1 MMGKWYRVLLCVFLL
16 LGALAVASAVTGP
29 LEQVRLTVDEIVTI
43 LRNGQL
49 ERAVKREK
57 IGAVVRQKFDFR
69 AMSQSTLSTNWRKA
83 SSVEQ
88 ARFVALFSELLEETY
103 LRRIDAY
110 TDEEVK
116 YVHEAIRD
124 KRAVVDTV
132 IRSKT
137 ADIPVSY
144 KLVLRR
150 DGWLVYDVVVE
161 EISLIRNFRSSYRE
175 IVQKEGISGLLAR
188 MEEKIQELRNP
199 VSTEG
204 GK

>member
-1 MMGKWYRVLLCVFLL
+1 MGKRYGVLLCVPLL
-16 LGALAVASAVTGP
+16 VGMLSIAPAGTGP
-29 LEQVRLTVDEIVTI
+29 LEQVRVTVDEIITI

-49 ERAVKREK
+49 ESAVKREK
-57 IGAVVRQKFDFR
+57 ISAVVRQKFDFR

-83 SSVEQ
+83 SPDEQ

-110 TDEEVK
+110 TDEDVK
-116 YVHEAIRD
+116 YVREDIRD
-124 KRAVVDTV
+124 TRAVVDTV

-144 KLVLRR
+144 KLVLRS
-150 DGWLVYDVVVE
+150 DGWRVYDVVVE
-161 EISLIRNFRSSYRE
+161 EISLISNFRSSYRE

-188 MEEKIQELRNP
+188 MEEKIQELRSP
-199 VSTEG
+199 VSVEG
-204 GK
+204 AK